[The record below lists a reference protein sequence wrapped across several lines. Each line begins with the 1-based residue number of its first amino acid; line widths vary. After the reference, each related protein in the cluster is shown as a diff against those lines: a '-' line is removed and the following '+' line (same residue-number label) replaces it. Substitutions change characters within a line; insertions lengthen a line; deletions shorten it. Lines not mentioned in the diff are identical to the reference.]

1 MNSLKSVYDN
11 FKSMSDNIKKNVRL
25 HGDSRFDE
33 VKDRFIL
40 EATITYIKDCE
51 RFSGSLFD

>member
-1 MNSLKSVYDN
+1 
-11 FKSMSDNIKKNVRL
+11 MSDNIKKNVRL
-25 HGDSRFDE
+25 HGDSRFDK